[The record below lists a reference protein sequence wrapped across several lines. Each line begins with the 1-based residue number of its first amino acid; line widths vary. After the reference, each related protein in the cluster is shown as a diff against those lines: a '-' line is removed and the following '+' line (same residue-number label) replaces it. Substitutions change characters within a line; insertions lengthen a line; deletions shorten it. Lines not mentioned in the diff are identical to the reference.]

1 MRWYTY
7 LTLLVFQAA
16 IPGNAQNGSAYQHL
30 KPDQKRIVERWVRE
44 YEKITGKRVE
54 VAAAYDR
61 LSLSTRSTF
70 DAVTNALA
78 QTTLTDEKG
87 AALGHALDLVEM
99 IESLAGHVPGARG
112 DHQFR
117 VYVLLKPDA
126 LTKLYASREFHRVA
140 DNTIYHAG
148 YPLNFRQQGGEPSMQ
163 FSVTRTGRRADIDID
178 YRKSGGPTALFNGH
192 LTAANSDVRAGQ
204 NFFTYQHRWEGLVD
218 WWKALFHLAEGELTP
233 DRAVTLEES
242 AQKLKTPEKID
253 DAVHEFLET
262 WLVRGNVRNA
272 QAYFSPAS
280 YSCLA
285 DFGDGATVDSP
296 LARVRILSY
305 LERGKARVGEVR
317 SLSERIRPIKLDIPN
332 AKPAP
337 NAHEKSFVLE
347 HLRDDGAFEMDCRQ
361 RFHTDVAYR
370 MERPE
375 QKYSDYYSA
384 AHTLPGLNGQIETV
398 YWLFG
403 KEEGQWRVISWHLEH
418 PLRPGERIR
427 AAAPPPPERAAAAAS
442 ADPALVTA
450 IESFLFSWL
459 VRSDTHAAAQA
470 FAPESLA
477 CGPEAGAEGTDAKAL
492 EHWLKHIG
500 HQSGKGKTVGE
511 HIAPVTIS
519 HRDVRPVKQANGSSY
534 LLAAVS
540 DELAAMHAC
549 KDAQVAQAH
558 STGTPKFTAR
568 THVSSFTFRTARG
581 HGGVLNFVWAPRDG
595 GWKIVGFY
603 ITT

>member
-1 MRWYTY
+1 MRSPA
-7 LTLLVFQAA
+7 LVFLFALVA
-16 IPGNAQNGSAYQHL
+16 TSSRAQTGGAYEHL
-30 KPDQKRIVERWVRE
+30 TEDQKRLVERWARE
-44 YEKITGKRVE
+44 YEKITGQRVQ

-70 DAVTNALA
+70 DAVTNALVR
-78 QTTLTDEKG
+78 TTLTDEKG
-87 AALGHALDLVEM
+87 NSLGRALDLVEM

-126 LTKLYASREFHRVA
+126 LTKLYASREFRRVA
-140 DNTIYHAG
+140 DNTVYHAG

-192 LTAANSDVRAGQ
+192 LTAANSDVRAGK
-204 NFFTYQHRWEGLVD
+204 NFFTYQGRWQGLVD
-218 WWKALFHLAEGELTP
+218 WWRALFHLGEVELTP
-233 DRAVTLEES
+233 DRAITLEES
-242 AQKLKTPEKID
+242 AEKLKTPEKID
-253 DAVHEFLET
+253 DAIREFLDT
-262 WLVRGNVRNA
+262 WLLRGQVRVA

-285 DFGDGATVDSP
+285 DFGDGSSVDSP
-296 LARVRILSY
+296 LARMRILTY
-305 LERGKARVGEVR
+305 LERAKARTGDLRLLE
-317 SLSERIRPIKLDIPN
+317 EKIRPGKLEIP
-332 AKPAP
+332 AGKPVA
-337 NAHEKSFVLE
+337 NAHAKVFALE
-347 HLRDDGAFEMDCRQ
+347 HLRDDSAFQMDCRQ

-370 MERPE
+370 MEKPE
-375 QKYSDYYSA
+375 AKYSDFYAA
-384 AHTLPGLNGQIETV
+384 AHTMPGLNGQTDTL

-403 KEEGQWRVISWHLEH
+403 REEGQWHVVSWHLEH
-418 PLRPGERIR
+418 PFHPGERVPTT
-427 AAAPPPPERAAAAAS
+427 APPPPEKSLAAAA

-459 VRSDTHAAAQA
+459 VRGDTHAAVQS

-477 CGPEAGAEGTDAKAL
+477 CGPEAGAEGADVKAL

-500 HQSGKGKTVGE
+500 HQSGKGKTLGE
-511 HIAPVTIS
+511 HIATVTTA
-519 HRDVRPVKQANGSSY
+519 HRDVRPVQQATGSNY

-549 KDAQVAQAH
+549 QDRRVPQAH
-558 STGTPKFTAR
+558 STAPKFT
-568 THVSSFTFRTARG
+568 TKTYVSSFTFRTAKG
-581 HGGVLNFVWAPRDG
+581 HGAVLNFLWAPQDG

-603 ITT
+603 ITA